1 MKQMLLKID
10 CNIKMKVNKIAS
22 LANQQGM
29 KQELIFAF
37 DHGIAEMRIIY
48 KTDSLDIIII

>member
-29 KQELIFAF
+29 KQEL
-37 DHGIAEMRIIY
+37 
-48 KTDSLDIIII
+48 